1 MPNKEYRNTLRNCPF
16 CGGEVFIALTS
27 GGTPGNYVELWQIH
41 GGPIEGQCKCRL
53 FMESNIFWPDESDGA
68 KEKEELIQKWN
79 RRTETNNILQRLEE
93 EINEKICTLTY
104 EQDIYTD
111 GYKDGLRTAIE
122 LMKGGKE

>member
-1 MPNKEYRNTLRNCPF
+1 MDQLKPCPF
-16 CGGEVFIALTS
+16 CGGKVSIGKVIAGL
-27 GGTPGNYVELWQIH
+27 PGDFVELWNIH
-41 GGPIEGQCKCRL
+41 GGPNEGECKCRM
-53 FMESNIFWPDESDGA
+53 FMESNIFWPEESDGA

-79 RRTETNNILQRLEE
+79 RRAETNNILQRLEE

-122 LMKGGKE
+122 LAKGGKE